1 MRSILKPLLL
11 IFVILGSYVAVAA
24 WGFWAVV
31 IRPGVVWID
40 VASHNRH
47 HQSNLSVGIPSIL
60 VDSVVNTIS
69 TSARVRHW
77 SHDWSHNSSHHSSH
91 HDEIE
96 EWAPMIGAIAREL
109 ENSPDFVLVDVEDSN
124 DHVTVER
131 INGAIRVRV
140 SNDRE
145 NVSIIIPQESSRRV
159 LRALGTI

>member
-40 VASHNRH
+40 VATHNRH
-47 HQSNLSVGIPSIL
+47 HRSNLSVGIPSIL

-77 SHDWSHNSSHHSSH
+77 SRDGSHGWSHD
-91 HDEIE
+91 DEIE